1 MLPLANLTGDP
12 AQEYF
17 SDGMTD
23 ALITNLASLPALRV
37 ISRQSVMRY
46 KGSAKPLPEIAR
58 ELGVEGV
65 VEGSVVR
72 SGGRVRITAQL
83 VHAPTDRHLWA
94 HSYERRM
101 EDVLALQGEVS
112 RAIAEEVRLTVG
124 TKESQRLTPERTVK
138 PEAYDA
144 YLLGRHHWNQ
154 RTAQSLDK
162 ALSYFQAAI
171 AADPDFALAH
181 AGLALAYG
189 PRLVYG
195 YVPPG
200 HGLAEQKTAALR
212 ALELDPGLGEARAA
226 LGSVRTQEWDWQ
238 GAETEF
244 RNAIEDS
251 NTGTALW
258 YAWYLYAV
266 GRADEAV
273 VQQRRALELDPLD
286 IAGNRGLAQFLGA
299 TGQDEAALAQ
309 WNRVLELEPDH
320 AQSELQLALFHFERG
335 RIARAQY
342 ISSAPVS
349 LAPEDPLTV
358 ASSPSPCAV
367 SGNPGEARQLL
378 GRVEGAVGQP
388 LRSKVLPAYVHLAL
402 DERDRAF
409 ALLEKPTGQVTRCSS
424 RSRWAMWASSIS
436 PRSSGRPAR
445 RSTLR
450 RSAAA
455 DGPGPAGTR
464 KPSEMKSR
472 WRRGCRHLCTLLC
485 ILPIPVL
492 AQTKGSDLS
501 RNSALV
507 LDWANRVMANDPKVR
522 ATAEA
527 ALVQGAGRSLPLLR
541 RFLNRGN
548 EDLDLETFEIIRR
561 IGPPAIPLLVDL
573 LRDERVSIRRS
584 AVDALI
590 DLAPDTEWIQPAL
603 RRALRDE
610 DSEVAGDAARALGAL
625 GKRASPSVRAL
636 VKTLSHEDPYVRV
649 YAAEALASIGPK
661 AGAATRD
668 LARALGDP
676 IPGVR
681 WAAGEALASIGPA
694 AQSAVPQLIEALKD
708 EFLYVR
714 ICAAGALGSLG
725 PKAQTAREALRAA
738 ANDPTMRYE
747 AEWALN
753 RIAGVESGEPV
764 ISPVVPAPS
773 VAPQPQT
780 TVAQTGNPPVDW
792 DTTTGRN
799 IVWSVELGNETFGRP
814 VVAGDAVYVGTDN
827 ARQLN
832 PAFQE
837 ECGVLMA
844 FRVTDGRFLWQDLAP
859 RVERG
864 LREFLL
870 PSTTS
875 APYVEGNRLYY
886 VTAECQLRSLDTQ
899 GFRDG
904 ENSGP
909 YREEVFKDNA
919 AADIAWELDMCGRL
933 GVFPHEATNSEVL
946 PVGDLLMVSTSNG
959 QNEGHTRV
967 PSPRAPSL
975 IAVNKHSGEVVWRAI
990 GPGEQVLHGQWS
1002 SPVAANVNGRIQ
1014 VLFGGGDGWLRAY
1027 DAASGHEVWR
1037 FDGNP
1042 KDARWLP
1049 RPGVLS
1055 RSSIIASPV
1064 FADGRV
1070 FIAMGQ
1076 SPGHGNGP
1084 SLIYAIS
1091 PNGQGDV
1098 TESRLLWTSREV
1110 GRVVGTPIAKDGLLY
1125 VGDLGGTVHCL
1136 DAATG
1141 AHVWK
1146 HETNE
1151 AIWGCLLLAG
1161 DRLYVGNVEG
1171 SMTVLR
1177 AGRRKELLAQ
1187 IEMDAPL
1194 YSRPALIGDA
1204 LYLATARRLYLIA
1217 AKP

>member
-1 MLPLANLTGDP
+1 MNEADTCRRFVVPKLQA
-12 AQEYF
+12 AAWKEYAEILGRRF
-17 SDGMTD
+17 ACATD
-23 ALITNLASLPALRV
+23 AT
-37 ISRQSVMRY
+37 M
-46 KGSAKPLPEIAR
+46 
-58 ELGVEGV
+58 
-65 VEGSVVR
+65 
-72 SGGRVRITAQL
+72 
-83 VHAPTDRHLWA
+83 RHLF
-94 HSYERRM
+94 
-101 EDVLALQGEVS
+101 V
-112 RAIAEEVRLTVG
+112 
-124 TKESQRLTPERTVK
+124 
-138 PEAYDA
+138 
-144 YLLGRHHWNQ
+144 
-154 RTAQSLDK
+154 
-162 ALSYFQAAI
+162 
-171 AADPDFALAH
+171 
-181 AGLALAYG
+181 
-189 PRLVYG
+189 
-195 YVPPG
+195 
-200 HGLAEQKTAALR
+200 
-212 ALELDPGLGEARAA
+212 
-226 LGSVRTQEWDWQ
+226 
-238 GAETEF
+238 
-244 RNAIEDS
+244 
-251 NTGTALW
+251 
-258 YAWYLYAV
+258 
-266 GRADEAV
+266 
-273 VQQRRALELDPLD
+273 
-286 IAGNRGLAQFLGA
+286 
-299 TGQDEAALAQ
+299 
-309 WNRVLELEPDH
+309 
-320 AQSELQLALFHFERG
+320 
-335 RIARAQY
+335 
-342 ISSAPVS
+342 
-349 LAPEDPLTV
+349 
-358 ASSPSPCAV
+358 
-367 SGNPGEARQLL
+367 
-378 GRVEGAVGQP
+378 
-388 LRSKVLPAYVHLAL
+388 
-402 DERDRAF
+402 
-409 ALLEKPTGQVTRCSS
+409 
-424 RSRWAMWASSIS
+424 
-436 PRSSGRPAR
+436 
-445 RSTLR
+445 
-450 RSAAA
+450 
-455 DGPGPAGTR
+455 
-464 KPSEMKSR
+464 
-472 WRRGCRHLCTLLC
+472 CTLLC

-501 RNSALV
+501 RNPALMP
-507 LDWANRVMANDPKVR
+507 DWADRVMAKDPKVR
-522 ATAEA
+522 AAARA

-541 RFLNRGN
+541 RFLTLGN
-548 EDLDLETFEIIRR
+548 EDLDLESFEIIRR

-584 AVDALI
+584 AVDPLI
-590 DLAPDTEWIQPAL
+590 DLAPDTERIQPAL

-610 DSEVAGDAARALGAL
+610 DPQVAGDAARALGAL
-625 GKRASPSVRAL
+625 GTRASPSVRAL
-636 VKTLSHEDPYVRV
+636 VETLAHEDAYVRI
-649 YAAEALASIGPK
+649 YAAEALASIGPM
-661 AGAATRD
+661 AGASTRD

-676 IPGVR
+676 VPGVR

-753 RIAGVESGEPV
+753 RIAGIESGEPV
-764 ISPVVPAPS
+764 LSPVVQAPS
-773 VAPQPQT
+773 VAPQPRT
-780 TVAQTGNPPVDW
+780 TAAQPGNPPVDW

-844 FRVTDGRFLWQDLAP
+844 FRATDGRFLWQDLAP

-886 VTAECQLRSLDTQ
+886 VTAECQLRSLDIP

-904 ENSGP
+904 EMP
-909 YREEVFKDNA
+909 NA

-975 IAVNKHSGEVVWRAI
+975 VAVDKRSGEVVWRAI
-990 GPGEQVLHGQWS
+990 GAGEQVLHGQWS
-1002 SPVAANVNGRIQ
+1002 SPVAANVNGRMQ

-1027 DAASGHEVWR
+1027 DAASGHEIWR

-1055 RSSIIASPV
+1055 RGFIIASPV

-1070 FIAMGQ
+1070 FVAMGQ

-1084 SLIYAIS
+1084 SLIHAIS

-1098 TESRLLWTSREV
+1098 TRSRLLWTSREV
-1110 GRVVGTPIAKDGLLY
+1110 GRVAGTPLEKDGLLY
-1125 VGDLGGTVHCL
+1125 VGDVGGTVHCL

-1146 HETNE
+1146 HETNG

-1161 DRLYVGNVEG
+1161 DRLYVGNDEG
-1171 SMTVLR
+1171 TMTVLR

-1204 LYLATARRLYLIA
+1204 LYLATAHRLYLIA

>member
-1 MLPLANLTGDP
+1 M
-12 AQEYF
+12 
-17 SDGMTD
+17 
-23 ALITNLASLPALRV
+23 
-37 ISRQSVMRY
+37 
-46 KGSAKPLPEIAR
+46 
-58 ELGVEGV
+58 
-65 VEGSVVR
+65 
-72 SGGRVRITAQL
+72 
-83 VHAPTDRHLWA
+83 
-94 HSYERRM
+94 
-101 EDVLALQGEVS
+101 
-112 RAIAEEVRLTVG
+112 
-124 TKESQRLTPERTVK
+124 
-138 PEAYDA
+138 
-144 YLLGRHHWNQ
+144 
-154 RTAQSLDK
+154 
-162 ALSYFQAAI
+162 
-171 AADPDFALAH
+171 
-181 AGLALAYG
+181 
-189 PRLVYG
+189 
-195 YVPPG
+195 
-200 HGLAEQKTAALR
+200 
-212 ALELDPGLGEARAA
+212 
-226 LGSVRTQEWDWQ
+226 
-238 GAETEF
+238 
-244 RNAIEDS
+244 
-251 NTGTALW
+251 
-258 YAWYLYAV
+258 
-266 GRADEAV
+266 
-273 VQQRRALELDPLD
+273 
-286 IAGNRGLAQFLGA
+286 
-299 TGQDEAALAQ
+299 
-309 WNRVLELEPDH
+309 
-320 AQSELQLALFHFERG
+320 
-335 RIARAQY
+335 
-342 ISSAPVS
+342 
-349 LAPEDPLTV
+349 
-358 ASSPSPCAV
+358 
-367 SGNPGEARQLL
+367 RQL
-378 GRVEGAVGQP
+378 
-388 LRSKVLPAYVHLAL
+388 
-402 DERDRAF
+402 F
-409 ALLEKPTGQVTRCSS
+409 I
-424 RSRWAMWASSIS
+424 W
-436 PRSSGRPAR
+436 
-445 RSTLR
+445 
-450 RSAAA
+450 
-455 DGPGPAGTR
+455 
-464 KPSEMKSR
+464 
-472 WRRGCRHLCTLLC
+472 TLLC

-492 AQTKGSDLS
+492 AQTTRSLPQPGQATGSDLS
-501 RNSALV
+501 NNSALV
-507 LDWANRVMANDPKVR
+507 LDWENRLMANDPKVR
-522 ATAEA
+522 AIAEA
-527 ALVQGAGRSLPLLR
+527 ALVQGAGRSLPLLK
-541 RFLNRGN
+541 RFLNPGN
-548 EDLDLETFEIIRR
+548 EDLHLVTFEIIRR

-584 AVDALI
+584 AVDPFI
-590 DLAPDTEWIQPAL
+590 DLAPYTEGIQPAL
-603 RRALRDE
+603 RWALRDE
-610 DSEVAGDAARALGAL
+610 DAVVAGDAARALGAL
-625 GKRASPSVRAL
+625 GQRASPSVRAL
-636 VKTLSHEDPYVRV
+636 VTALSHEEPHVRI

-661 AGAATRD
+661 AVLATKD
-668 LARALGDP
+668 LARAVSDP

-681 WAAGEALASIGPA
+681 WAACEALASIGPA
-694 AQSAVPQLIEALKD
+694 AHSAVPQLIEALKD

-714 ICAAGALGSLG
+714 IFAAGALGSIG

-738 ANDPTMRYE
+738 ANDPTLRDE

-753 RIAGVESGEPV
+753 RIAGVESGEPAV
-764 ISPVVPAPS
+764 SPLAPAPS

-799 IVWSVELGNETFGRP
+799 IVWSAGLGNETFGRP

-827 ARQLN
+827 ERPMN

-837 ECGVLMA
+837 ESGVLMA
-844 FRVTDGRFLWQDLAP
+844 FRATDGAFLWQDVAP

-886 VTAECQLRSLDTQ
+886 VTAECQLRCLDTQ

-909 YREEVFKDNA
+909 YQEEVFQDDA
-919 AADIAWELDMCGRL
+919 AADIAWELDICSRL
-933 GVFPHEATNSEVL
+933 GVFPHESSNSEVL

-975 IAVNKHSGEVVWRAI
+975 IAVDKHSGEVVWRAI

-1002 SPVAANVNGRIQ
+1002 SPVAANVNGRMQ

-1076 SPGHGNGP
+1076 DPSHGNGP
-1084 SLIYAIS
+1084 SLIHAIS

-1098 TESRLLWTSREV
+1098 TKSRVLWTSRGV

-1125 VGDLGGTVHCL
+1125 VGDVGGTIHCL

-1141 AHVWK
+1141 AHLWK

-1151 AIWGCLLLAG
+1151 PIWGSLLLAG
-1161 DRLYVGNVEG
+1161 DRLYGGNVEG